1 MGRKVV
7 SARFET
13 RALKSGWGWFVYVT
27 LPDGSE
33 EHIVGFRSEA
43 EANEWVAA
51 QSSAWLGEH
60 SSQRRSR
67 GEIA

>member
-1 MGRKVV
+1 MGDGVACAKFE
-7 SARFET
+7 ART
-13 RALKSGWGWFVYVT
+13 LKSGWGWFVYVT

-33 EHIVGFRSEA
+33 EHIVGFRTEA
-43 EANEWVAA
+43 DANEWIAA
-51 QSSAWLGEH
+51 KSSAWLADR